1 MRKFVASAV
10 LCVLATSTWAADTLR
25 FGIEADYPPFEYKLP
40 SGELTGFDIDIGNA
54 VCAKLKV
61 KCKWIENSFD
71 GLIPAL
77 QARKFDAI
85 NSAMWATEQREK
97 AIDFTSIIYTPP
109 IRLVARSGSHI
120 LPDAESLKGKRIGVQ
135 QGGTQQYYA
144 EKKWAPAGAA
154 VITYPSQTAVFA
166 DLAAGRIDAALQS
179 QQSAE
184 DSFLKKPEGKDFAFV
199 GGPLTDEK
207 IFGRG
212 VAFGVRKQDSDL
224 KERLNMAIL
233 SLKQD
238 GTLDKLAKKYFQ
250 YQIVD
255 H

>member
-1 MRKFVASAV
+1 MRQLIASTV
-10 LCVLATSTWAADTLR
+10 LCVLASSAWATDTLR
-25 FGIEADYPPFEYKLP
+25 FGVEADYPPFEYKLP
-40 SGELTGFDIDIGNA
+40 SGELVGFDIDVGNA
-54 VCAKLKV
+54 VCARMQV

-97 AIDFTSIIYTPP
+97 AIDFTSVIYASP

-120 LPDAESLKGKRIGVQ
+120 LPNAESLKGKRVGVQ

-144 EKKWAPAGAA
+144 EQKWAPAGAA
-154 VITYPSQTAVFA
+154 VVTYPSQTQVFS

-184 DSFLKKPEGKDFAFV
+184 DSFLKKPEGKGFTFV

-212 VAFGVRKQDSDL
+212 VAFGVRKQDSEL
-224 KERLNMAIL
+224 KERLNQAIA

-238 GTLDKLAKKYFQ
+238 GTLVKLAKKYFQ
-250 YQIVD
+250 YQIVAP
-255 H
+255 